1 MTQKRFHFISGL
13 PRSGSTLLSA
23 ILNQNPRF
31 HAGVTSPVW
40 SLVSTVLPKMGG
52 GSEFASFFDI
62 DRRRAILRGLFDRYY
77 GDRPE
82 PVIVDTNRTWTSRL
96 PLLLDLFPEARCIC
110 LVRSV
115 PEILESFDRII
126 RRNPLQVPRGTGV
139 GAGQTVYSRVETM
152 MNSESGVVGLAW
164 SSLRDAWFGE
174 NASRLTVISYQR
186 LTSDPAGA
194 MMALYAA
201 LDEQP
206 FAHDFDNIAYA
217 QDEYDASLG
226 MPGLHAVRPQVGA
239 KTHAPTLPPD
249 LIARYAETNFWDRPR
264 SPGLGPVVVF

>member
-1 MTQKRFHFISGL
+1 VVQKRFHFISGL

-40 SLVSTVLPKMGG
+40 SLVGATLPKMGG
-52 GSEFASFFDI
+52 SSEFASFFDT
-62 DRRRAILRGLFDRYY
+62 DRRRAVLRGLFDCYY
-77 GDRPE
+77 HDRAE
-82 PVIVDTNRTWTSRL
+82 PVIIDTNRTWSSRL
-96 PLLLDLFPEARCIC
+96 PLLLDLFPEAQCIC

-126 RRNPLQVPRGTGV
+126 RSNPLQVPRGTGI

-174 NASRLTVISYQR
+174 HASRLIVIGYRQLASE
-186 LTSDPAGA
+186 PARTMRGLYE
-194 MMALYAA
+194 ALG
-201 LDEQP
+201 EQP

-226 MPGLHAVRPQVGA
+226 MPGLHAVRPRVEA
-239 KTHAPTLPPD
+239 KTHVPTLPPD
-249 LIARYAETNFWDRPR
+249 LVARYAETNFWDRPR
-264 SPGLGPVVVF
+264 PPGHAPVVVI